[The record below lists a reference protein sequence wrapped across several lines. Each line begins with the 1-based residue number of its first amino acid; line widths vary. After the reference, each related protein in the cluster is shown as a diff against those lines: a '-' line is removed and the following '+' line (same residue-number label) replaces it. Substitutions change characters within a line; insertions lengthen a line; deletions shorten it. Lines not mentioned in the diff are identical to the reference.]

1 MNNIRTKRISLRP
14 AKNNTTSQ
22 EDQKLYAVK
31 KAAERVGNRPAN
43 IDENNVD
50 TLSVLFFEDLGCS
63 IELCKEDYS
72 FARQAMSGEGG
83 FIFEEGATKSFENQD
98 DPFYEPD
105 CGKKKPKQN
114 KKREEETQQQAEMTF
129 DLLVD
134 ISEETEQVTGTTQ
147 EVLQSVQRE
156 SDFTAS
162 TGLGAT
168 AMNTTGL
175 GGTTSFQGSTRNTT
189 STSTGTRDRF
199 YKLNG

>member
-31 KAAERVGNRPAN
+31 KATERAGNRSAN
-43 IDENNVD
+43 IDENNVN

-114 KKREEETQQQAEMTF
+114 KKREEETQQQAEMTY
-129 DLLVD
+129 DLMVD
-134 ISEETEQVTGTTQ
+134 MSEETESLTGTQTQ
-147 EVLQSVQRE
+147 EAPQSFPQE
-156 SDFTAS
+156 GSFS
-162 TGLGAT
+162 TSAGIG
-168 AMNTTGL
+168 TTGI
-175 GGTTSFQGSTRNTT
+175 GGTTSFQGLTRNTT
-189 STSTGTRDRF
+189 NTGTRDRF